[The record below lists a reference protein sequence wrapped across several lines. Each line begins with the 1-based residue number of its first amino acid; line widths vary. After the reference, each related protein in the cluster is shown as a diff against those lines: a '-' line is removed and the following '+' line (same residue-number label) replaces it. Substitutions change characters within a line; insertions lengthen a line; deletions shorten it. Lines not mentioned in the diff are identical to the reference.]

1 MLSIDLLNYEDCPH
15 YEEAAQALRNILEE
29 GDVLAESYMVS
40 VSPGEDAE
48 TWGSI
53 GSPTIHING
62 EDLEPE
68 VDHGN

>member
-1 MLSIDLLNYEDCPH
+1 MLSIDLLYCKDCPH
-15 YEEAAQALRNILEE
+15 CEEAAQALMEVLEE
-29 GDVLAESYMVS
+29 GDVLAEAYMVS
-40 VSPGEDAE
+40 VSPGEEAE

-68 VDHGN
+68 VDHGD